1 VREGL
6 VGIADTRLTSGT
18 ETITARKY
26 SIYESEHQSLFLLT
40 SGLRS
45 VRDKALTYFDELMD
59 EQAGSMDRLYKA
71 VNAFA
76 TCVRRVEQ
84 EDKLALAQGG
94 LTFNIHCLVGG
105 QMPHDREH
113 RLYLLYPQGNWVE
126 IGEEAPYQIVGTGG
140 YGKPILDRTL
150 KYDDPMR
157 FALKVGCLAFDST
170 RVSASDVDFPLD
182 IVLYAKDTFHIVHHR
197 FQKEDLFEVSN
208 WWNNR
213 LRGAAQELPGG
224 WIEPVFSHV
233 PDARIIEPRTAE
245 PHIAEPRAAELPAA
259 GREERPAPATRVK

>member
-1 VREGL
+1 MTFCLGMKVRDGL

-26 SIYESEHQSLFLLT
+26 SIYQSEHQALFLLT

-76 TCVRRVEQ
+76 GCVRRVEQ
-84 EDKLALAQGG
+84 EDRVALAQSG

-150 KYDDPMR
+150 KFDDPMK

-182 IVLYAKDTFHIVHHR
+182 IILYVKDSFQIIHHR
-197 FQKEDLFEVSN
+197 FETEDLFEVSD
-208 WWNNR
+208 WWNTR
-213 LRGAAQELPGG
+213 LRQSAQDLPGG
-224 WIEPVFSHV
+224 WLDAVLASLPTLRLV
-233 PDARIIEPRTAE
+233 P
-245 PHIAEPRAAELPAA
+245 PRARDKDE
-259 GREERPAPATRVK
+259 APKGPVGKAK

>member
-1 VREGL
+1 MTFCLGMKVREGL

-26 SIYESEHQSLFLLT
+26 SIYENDHQSLFLLT

-45 VRDKALTYFDELMD
+45 VRDKALTYFDEMMD

-76 TCVRRVEQ
+76 GCVRRVEQ
-84 EDKLALAQGG
+84 EDKVALSQGG

-105 QMPHDREH
+105 QMLHDREP

-150 KYDDPMR
+150 KFEDPMK
-157 FALKVGCLAFDST
+157 FAVKVGCLAFDST

-182 IVLYAKDTFHIVHHR
+182 IVLYGKDTFHTVHHR
-197 FQKEDLFEVSN
+197 FQKEDLLEVSN

-213 LRGAAQELPGG
+213 LRGAAQEFPDG
-224 WIEPVFSHV
+224 WIDPVFADV
-233 PDARIIEPRTAE
+233 P
-245 PHIAEPRAAELPAA
+245 PA
-259 GREERPAPATRVK
+259 RPAQLHAHDSDEDSRQPASQLK